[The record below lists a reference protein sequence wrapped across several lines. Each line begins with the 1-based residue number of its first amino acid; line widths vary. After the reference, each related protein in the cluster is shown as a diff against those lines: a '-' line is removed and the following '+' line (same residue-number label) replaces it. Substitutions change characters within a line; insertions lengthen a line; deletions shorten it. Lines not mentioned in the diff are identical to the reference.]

1 MYVCYT
7 DLGTPN
13 TPLAKLIEQIPAM
26 VVGGSVCFAILCA
39 LIFSSIVV
47 VSCFVC
53 PCNNQKQKYTLKYL
67 DRRLTKTKDPDNI
80 FSGEIA
86 ETIICQCMQHLGESG
101 QVTNGKPIQNYW
113 NVIIGLS
120 RNHIY
125 SHKNINKGNSQ
136 GESNTEGGNNVLIES
151 ATSSK
156 PLPKSTQTMT
166 KFLVGKLYVGL
177 SNSKHGPTLRCIIA
191 KVIAETD
198 TVRRRKKESDV
209 ESGVVSDTD
218 ETDEERNK
226 NQYNYSK
233 LSEN

>member
-86 ETIICQCMQHLGESG
+86 ETIICQCMQHLGEPG
-101 QVTNGKPIQNYW
+101 QVTNGKPIQNY
-113 NVIIGLS
+113 
-120 RNHIY
+120 
-125 SHKNINKGNSQ
+125 
-136 GESNTEGGNNVLIES
+136 
-151 ATSSK
+151 
-156 PLPKSTQTMT
+156 
-166 KFLVGKLYVGL
+166 
-177 SNSKHGPTLRCIIA
+177 
-191 KVIAETD
+191 
-198 TVRRRKKESDV
+198 
-209 ESGVVSDTD
+209 
-218 ETDEERNK
+218 
-226 NQYNYSK
+226 
-233 LSEN
+233 